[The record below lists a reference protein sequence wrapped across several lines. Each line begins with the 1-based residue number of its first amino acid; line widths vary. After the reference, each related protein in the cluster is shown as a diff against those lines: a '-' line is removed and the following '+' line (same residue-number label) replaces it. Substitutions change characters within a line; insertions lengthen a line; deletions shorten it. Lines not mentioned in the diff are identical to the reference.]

1 MSFFLGPISVQRC
14 RVLIRLEHWE
24 EEEEEEASRLDEQR
38 RRRKKKREEEEEE
51 EEGEDSEFLSGD

>member
-24 EEEEEEASRLDEQR
+24 EKEEEAQGLMSNEDEGKR
-38 RRRKKKREEEEEE
+38 KEKKKKNKKKKKK
-51 EEGEDSEFLSGD
+51 GWILSF